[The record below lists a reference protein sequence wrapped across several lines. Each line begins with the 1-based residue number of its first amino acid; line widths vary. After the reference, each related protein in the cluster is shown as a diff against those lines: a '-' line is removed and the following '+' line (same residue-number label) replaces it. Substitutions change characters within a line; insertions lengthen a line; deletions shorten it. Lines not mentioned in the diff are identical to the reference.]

1 VNAAQE
7 AQVLQLVVDLAG
19 TEEVASERD
28 VDLFEAGLIDSL
40 GFVELLVALDNELG
54 LVVSPTEVDRDEV
67 ATVNKLLAFVDERL

>member
-1 VNAAQE
+1 MNAAQE

-28 VDLFEAGLIDSL
+28 VDLFEAGLLDSL

>member
-1 VNAAQE
+1 MNAAQE
-7 AQVLQLVVDLAG
+7 AKVVALVVDLAG

>member
-1 VNAAQE
+1 MNAAQE